1 MNLKK
6 IIPIAGFMLLTSFML
21 FSKGN
26 MEFCS
31 WESEPQKK
39 VFSVTGKVTD
49 ASTGAPIAGV
59 VVLLK
64 SAAGRL
70 LKYDVSNTSG
80 EYSLSLP
87 TFPEKGSLSFQML
100 GYAGQL
106 YIISGSNLYT
116 DALSNEKERPES
128 RTNAG
133 VLKLERSGKKLTN
146 ENDNENIAGVV
157 SGYENNLSVKLAMG
171 AVKLKEVIVKPASIT
186 MKEDTLKYNV
196 QSFVQKQ
203 DKNIGDV
210 LKRMPGIQ
218 VMENGEIRYNGA
230 PISNFYLNGKEMLGS
245 RYGLATNNISPL
257 DVAKVEVLENH
268 QPIKALR
275 NRAYSDKSALNIK
288 LKESAKLKWRSTL
301 NAAAGYADSSYI
313 KGVAPAYDAS
323 LFTMNIGGKTNW
335 MITAKANNVGVPLI
349 EELTSFGN
357 ESGLGSSD
365 YTSADYLSGS
375 PSYSPLENKRN
386 RLGNTQ
392 LFNLTNN
399 AQIGED
405 YQLTT
410 NAYCLREDLRSA
422 AAAYTTYFLN
432 DNSKRYVAEEE
443 NAHLERFSTHIDY
456 KLVANTDKYYF
467 TDQLSGDFGVKNT
480 NLFTRGSYSNSQCF
494 KMPDLLVNNNFS
506 FVKNFGKSTL
516 SIESVNKFSSK
527 PHNLSVVR
535 YPDNISSDHDCCGIE
550 REESP
555 HSTTFYS
562 DNSLSNG
569 WKFGSLSLTLEGGVG
584 LLERKLKTE
593 NFDSKFGYLHLYAA
607 PKIYY
612 YLRRFKVEITSPLH
626 YYSYYGGGGSSSL
639 YIAPQLSLKYDISAK
654 FNMRAGISMM
664 RSGVDVSHFYN
675 GEIMTNYMEIIKGH
689 ELYVEPHSINYYV
702 AAAFKSPVHS
712 FFINGDMGYIS
723 NRRGLSTMR
732 DFREEYIVY
741 SYVEGKNNADYFYV
755 NAGVGK
761 GIDCIDA
768 NLSVDL
774 SYVDSHAQL
783 MQNGATTEYTLR
795 NWTIKPK
802 FNGKFASWCTFD
814 YQMKININKM
824 IADAGKTSSDR
835 YSHSLSLG
843 LTPVKGINIMLSAD
857 HYHSKL
863 SGGEIKDFILADASL
878 YFTLTDKI
886 ELRLNS
892 YNLFNRQYYSY
903 ISVGELQTSLYTY
916 SIRPRTIIA
925 GVYMKF

>member
-1 MNLKK
+1 MNFKK
-6 IIPIAGFMLLTSFML
+6 IIPIAGFMLLSSFVL
-21 FSKGN
+21 FSKGP
-26 MEFCS
+26 EVFFS
-31 WESEPQKK
+31 GESEPQNRL
-39 VFSVTGKVTD
+39 FSVAGKVTD

-70 LKYDVSNTSG
+70 LKYDVSNASG

-100 GYAGQL
+100 GYAGQF
-106 YIISGSNLYT
+106 YIISGNALST
-116 DALSNEKERPES
+116 DALSDREKRPES
-128 RTNAG
+128 RTG
-133 VLKLERSGKKLTN
+133 VLDRSGKKLVN
-146 ENDNENIAGVV
+146 ENDNGKIAGVV
-157 SGYENNLSVKLAMG
+157 SGYDNNLSVKLAIG

-186 MKEDTLKYNV
+186 MMEDTLKYNV

-230 PISNFYLNGKEMLGS
+230 PISNFYLNGKEMLGT
-245 RYGLATNNISPL
+245 RYGIATNNISPL

-288 LKESAKLKWRSTL
+288 LKESARSKWRSTL
-301 NAAAGYADSSYI
+301 NVAAGYADSSYA
-313 KGVAPAYDAS
+313 GGTAAAYDAA

-335 MITAKANNVGVPLI
+335 MISAKANNVGVPI
-349 EELTSFGN
+349 IKELTSFDDYNGF
-357 ESGLGSSD
+357 SSAD
-365 YTSADYLSGS
+365 YTSIEYLSGS
-375 PSYSPLENKRN
+375 PSYSPLGSRRN

-399 AQIGED
+399 EQIGED

-410 NAYCLREDLRSA
+410 NAYYLREDLRSA
-422 AAAYTTYFLN
+422 AGVYTTYFLN
-432 DNSKRYVAEEE
+432 DNSKRYVVEEE
-443 NAHLERFSTHIDY
+443 NAHLERFSAHIDS
-456 KLVANTDKYYF
+456 KLVANTDNFYF

-480 NLFTRGSYSNSQCF
+480 DIFTRGSYSNSQRF
-494 KMPDLLVNNNFS
+494 KMPDLLMNNNFS

-535 YPDNISSDHDCCGIE
+535 YPDDISSGPNCCAIE

-562 DNSLSNG
+562 DNSISNG
-569 WKFGSLSLTLEGGVG
+569 WKFGSLSLTLKGGVG
-584 LLERKLKTE
+584 LLERRVKRE
-593 NFDSKFGYLHLYAA
+593 SFDSKFGYLHLYAA

-612 YLRRFKVEITSPLH
+612 YLRRFKVEISSPLH
-626 YYSYYGGGGSSSL
+626 YYNYHGGGGNSSL
-639 YIAPQLSLKYDISAK
+639 YMAPQLSLKYDISAK
-654 FNMRAGISMM
+654 FNLRAGISMR
-664 RSGVDVSHFYN
+664 RSGVDAAHFYS

-689 ELYVEPHSINYYV
+689 KLYVEPRSISYYV
-702 AAAFKSPVHS
+702 AAAYKSPVHS
-712 FFINGDMGYIS
+712 FFINGEMGYIT

-732 DFREEYIVY
+732 DFREEHIVY
-741 SYVEGKNNADYFYV
+741 SYVEGRNNANYFYI

-761 GIDCIDA
+761 GIELIDS
-768 NLSVDL
+768 NLSVDI
-774 SYVDSHAQL
+774 SYGDSRSQL
-783 MQNGATTEYTLR
+783 MQNGEITRYNLYNYTI
-795 NWTIKPK
+795 TPK
-802 FNGKFASWCTFD
+802 FIGKFASWCTFD
-814 YQMKININKM
+814 YQMKISMDKM
-824 IADAGKTSSDR
+824 ITDAGKSSSNR

-843 LTPVKGINIMLSAD
+843 VTPIKRINIMLSAE

-863 SGGEIKDFILADASL
+863 SGGEIKDFILADAAVN
-878 YFTLTDKI
+878 FTLTQRL
-886 ELRLNS
+886 ELRLNAS
-892 YNLFNRQYYSY
+892 NLFNRQDYSY
-903 ISVGELQTSLYTY
+903 ISVGEMRTSLYSY
-916 SIRPRTIIA
+916 SIRPRTIVTGI
-925 GVYMKF
+925 YLKF